1 MTEAHDA
8 ARIRTRKDN
17 GVKKKPWMS
26 TSTEFLSVP
35 GLARYLGIPY
45 NTVLKMVKTS
55 VIPGAFQ
62 IGKRLMFR
70 TQVVEQWRRGT
81 L

>member
-1 MTEAHDA
+1 M
-8 ARIRTRKDN
+8 
-17 GVKKKPWMS
+17 KKKPWMV

-35 GLARYLGIPY
+35 GLAKYLGIPY
-45 NTVLKMVKTS
+45 TATLKMVKAGA
-55 VIPGAFQ
+55 IPGSFH

-70 TQVVEQWRRGT
+70 AQVVEQWRRGT